1 MFFNDINGLGITELK
16 TTNIKYLT
24 EVYAVIFDNRFKY
37 TNIEEN
43 SDINQ
48 KFLQEL
54 NKINLTDES
63 FALKTIKS
71 NDYKSEEIKKL
82 NINYFKNIKIKKNNA
97 NVNFETYV
105 NEFYKVYK
113 SVNVLNK
120 TIINDYQLPNNIC
133 STLTQNYKKM
143 CDAPVLNKNEC
154 KDLLLSQAQINRQKA
169 KKELEQAHQTLK
181 LVNDLN

>member
-1 MFFNDINGLGITELK
+1 MKRKIILTGSKGFVGK
-16 TTNIKYLT
+16 NIF
-24 EVYAVIFDNRFKY
+24 E
-37 TNIEEN
+37 
-43 SDINQ
+43 
-48 KFLQEL
+48 
-54 NKINLTDES
+54 
-63 FALKTIKS
+63 
-71 NDYKSEEIKKL
+71 
-82 NINYFKNIKIKKNNA
+82 YFKKKNIHIIKIPTKSFLTKKNHLNNITHILHVGFDMRKNNA